1 MAISGSAERLGLNMV
16 VCPQIRAQAQ
26 ILDDET
32 REGRN
37 LQTWRLQNDDI
48 YLLPGLVVDTKVVN
62 YCSLA

>member
-1 MAISGSAERLGLNMV
+1 MAISGKIEVEYGRMFIDSSTSAD
-16 VCPQIRAQAQ
+16 
-26 ILDDET
+26 LDDET